1 MNSFTAAMLLIVVL
15 GALYAMGYI
24 KLGGV
29 VSLYKR
35 IRLAALLWV
44 AVIVLIAAGRIFDFP

>member
-1 MNSFTAAMLLIVVL
+1 MNSFTAAMILIIVL
-15 GALYAMGYI
+15 GALYATGYI

-29 VSLYKR
+29 ISLYKR

-44 AVIVLIAAGRIFDFP
+44 AVILLIAAGRIFDFP